1 MQVFKLMGGVLD
13 GESATL
19 TLFVTS
25 HKDYLRGVLSVRG
38 TNFYPRKRKR
48 LDHGE
53 RSAINSRFVQ
63 WLSFKPEIDE
73 ITKALATDFL
83 HVYGVSS
90 VRFVALHASS
100 DIEIIG
106 EYGFDQNRVGES
118 TQAMT
123 WRSWSG
129 PDELIALTSTTQ
141 CWDSTAT
148 MCSVPIYN
156 RSVTAGF
163 ISLVFIE
170 PRDKTTREEIQ
181 SEVESYAAIVGL
193 YLSLTETEISLRTQ
207 RSLHYPLIERPINES
222 VELTERQLKIL
233 KGMASG
239 KTNHALALDLGYS
252 VSTIRHET
260 MRIFNLLNVSD
271 RKSSAQAALALG
283 LI

>member
-1 MQVFKLMGGVLD
+1 MGGV
-13 GESATL
+13 
-19 TLFVTS
+19 
-25 HKDYLRGVLSVRG
+25 
-38 TNFYPRKRKR
+38 
-48 LDHGE
+48 
-53 RSAINSRFVQ
+53 AINSRFVH

-83 HVYGVSS
+83 HAYGVSS

-118 TQAMT
+118 TKSMT

-141 CWDSTAT
+141 RWDSTA
-148 MCSVPIYN
+148 MICSVPFFN

-163 ISLVFIE
+163 ISLVFTE
-170 PRDKTTREEIQ
+170 PRDEATRELIQ

-193 YLSLTETEISLRTQ
+193 YLSLTDADPSLRAH
-207 RSLHYPLIERPINES
+207 RRLRHALIEQPINVD

-233 KGMASG
+233 RGMATG
-239 KTNHALALDLGYS
+239 KTNHALALELGYS

-260 MRIFNLLNVSD
+260 MRIFNTLNVSD
-271 RKSSAQAALALG
+271 RKTSAQVAIDMG